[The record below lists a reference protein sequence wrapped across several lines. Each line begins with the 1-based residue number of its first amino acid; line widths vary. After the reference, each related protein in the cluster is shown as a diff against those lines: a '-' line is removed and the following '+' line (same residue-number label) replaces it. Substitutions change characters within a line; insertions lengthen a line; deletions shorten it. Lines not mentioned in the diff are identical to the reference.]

1 MNPKVLLT
9 WNYVCASVLGT
20 LGNNLIMGHDHFL
33 LAHKFDFVGK
43 LVTIIIRANK
53 TVCSMICML
62 DPFNHHKPT
71 VTKIQT

>member
-9 WNYVCASVLGT
+9 WNYVCALVLGT
-20 LGNNLIMGHDHFL
+20 LGNNLIMGHDQI
-33 LAHKFDFVGK
+33 DFVGK